1 MYILSLQLDQEQFME
16 GKLKETKFQ
25 IPEGH

>member
-16 GKLKETKFQ
+16 GKPKGTKFQ
-25 IPEGH
+25 IPKGH